1 MWNKITPPVLGLDTN
16 LALAIAGGMVLVGLA
31 MLLWGR
37 KVHWAFVILA
47 GAGAG
52 VLFLTPVVQKCT
64 GLELRPAQIM
74 AGISA
79 GLVAGFGAQFVWAF
93 LAGAT
98 CILLAVIGALVYFHP
113 SLPAQLESV
122 LPKAGTPAEQWG
134 LAMGNAIQIA
144 VSEAWKKN
152 WSLVLMIT
160 GIPGVLGIVLGI
172 VRSKATII
180 VLTPLLGAA
189 LAVCGALVAAEAQ
202 KSSLWTSAWAD
213 PVIPGAIVGGLMLA
227 GFVVQCMGAAKQ
239 ARAAKAAQEKAQQ
252 QAAPTSGR

>member
-79 GLVAGFGAQFVWAF
+79 AGSAEKAINPPAVAISHGADFTKWDLVRIPTAPEKAE
-93 LAGAT
+93 
-98 CILLAVIGALVYFHP
+98 
-113 SLPAQLESV
+113 SLNV
-122 LPKAGTPAEQWG
+122 
-134 LAMGNAIQIA
+134 
-144 VSEAWKKN
+144 
-152 WSLVLMIT
+152 
-160 GIPGVLGIVLGI
+160 
-172 VRSKATII
+172 
-180 VLTPLLGAA
+180 AA
-189 LAVCGALVAAEAQ
+189 CGAILMYL
-202 KSSLWTSAWAD
+202 SS
-213 PVIPGAIVGGLMLA
+213 
-227 GFVVQCMGAAKQ
+227 
-239 ARAAKAAQEKAQQ
+239 EK
-252 QAAPTSGR
+252 